1 MMEEKQNVAKCL
13 KMVTLQTST
22 LIQIGLLQGKP
33 GTGPSVQAASWK
45 HQKCL
50 VRPFVPD
57 LRATRQSTLD
67 VKSLTISHARISNIG
82 SLSALIL
89 NI

>member
-33 GTGPSVQAASWK
+33 TGPSVQAASWK

-57 LRATRQSTLD
+57 LRATRQSTLN